1 MASPIEAGGR
11 RIRSLA
17 AALVV
22 AAAALVTAAVAPA
35 VARNAAD
42 PAASPSGTGF
52 HLMEVLSDYDRPV
65 LVTND
70 GTEDRLF
77 VVQQSGKIKVATRDS
92 TASPWEKA
100 GVFLK
105 LTSLVHDP
113 DGSGNN
119 ERGLLGLAFHPD
131 YLENDLFYVFYTRER
146 DDKNVLVEYQR
157 QSALKAD
164 PSSARVVFGIR
175 HSAAGNHNGGAIHFG
190 PDGYL
195 YVATGDS
202 GASSAPAQD
211 IESRHGKLL
220 RLDPKNPPGA
230 AKYTIPDDNPFF
242 GETPGHDLV
251 WSYGLRNPWR
261 TSHDPETGD
270 LWIGDVGASTW
281 EEIDH
286 EAGPDAGRGD
296 NYGWDR
302 CEGDHPRTGTAA
314 ECGPG
319 PSTTVRP
326 VAEYGHGASR
336 CSVTGGHVYRGADQ
350 PSLEGYYFF
359 GEYCAG
365 DIWRIPTDFDLADG
379 DTLPSP
385 LATSLNVSSFGVDG
399 RGELYVVDHGGSIQ
413 LVVED

>member
-1 MASPIEAGGR
+1 MAAPIGTGGR

-17 AALVV
+17 V
-22 AAAALVTAAVAPA
+22 AMISATAALVTTAVAPA
-35 VARNAAD
+35 IARDATA
-42 PAASPSGTGF
+42 PAPSPKGIDY
-52 HLMEVLSDYDRPV
+52 HLTEALADYDRPV
-65 LVTND
+65 FVTND

-77 VVQQSGKIKVATRDS
+77 VVQQSGKIKVATRD
-92 TASPWEKA
+92 TATSPWEKA

-113 DGSGNN
+113 DVDGG

-131 YLENDLFYVFYTRER
+131 YLENDLLYVFYTRR
-146 DDKNVLVEYQR
+146 SDDKNVLVEYQR

-164 PSSARVVFGIR
+164 PASARVVFGIR
-175 HSAAGNHNGGAIHFG
+175 HSAASNHNGGAIHFG

-211 IESRHGKLL
+211 IESRHGKVL
-220 RLDPKNPPGA
+220 RLDPMNPPGD
-230 AKYTIPDDNPFF
+230 AKYTIPADNPFF
-242 GETPGHDLV
+242 GATPGHDLV

-261 TSHDPETGD
+261 MSHDAETGD
-270 LWIGDVGASTW
+270 LWIGDVGQSAW

-286 EAGPDAGRGD
+286 AGGPDAGKGD
-296 NYGWDR
+296 NYGWDL

-326 VAEYGHGASR
+326 VAEYVNGGAT
-336 CSVTGGHVYRGADQ
+336 CAVTGGYVYRGTDQ
-350 PSLEGYYFF
+350 PSLVDHYFF
-359 GEYCAG
+359 GDYCSG

-379 DTLPSP
+379 DTLPAP
-385 LATSLNVSSFGVDG
+385 LGTSLNVSSFGVDG
-399 RGELYVVDHGGSIQ
+399 RDELYAVDRNGSIF
-413 LVVED
+413 LIVED